1 LDFIAE
7 MPFERAAELF
17 SKATGI
23 SFSADTLHD
32 LLVEFTNELTL
43 EEVLPSAEEIAK
55 RIASVQGSN
64 KRRPVLVVATDGA
77 HVPVRLLPG
86 RKGKRGPGEYH
97 EAKGFRLYLLGGNR
111 IVQLVSWHQ
120 IQQADPC
127 GDALKIVAK
136 LIPVDQVRIAL
147 IGDGAPWVW
156 RIMAEAFP
164 TGREVLDYFHC
175 SEHIHALAAIQYA
188 NDPLKGLQ
196 WVEATMSRL
205 FYGEV
210 GHVVGGL
217 QRMNPRNDTAKEEIR
232 KLVNYLKNN
241 SHRIDYKHNRAGGY
255 AIGSGGI
262 ESANKFICHVRLKR
276 SGAWWLDENA
286 NGILALRCANVNG
299 TLDDAFSRYV
309 ARDRNCS
316 TFGTNS

>member
-1 LDFIAE
+1 
-7 MPFERAAELF
+7 M
-17 SKATGI
+17 
-23 SFSADTLHD
+23 
-32 LLVEFTNELTL
+32 
-43 EEVLPSAEEIAK
+43 
-55 RIASVQGSN
+55 
-64 KRRPVLVVATDGA
+64 
-77 HVPVRLLPG
+77 
-86 RKGKRGPGEYH
+86 
-97 EAKGFRLYLLGGNR
+97 
-111 IVQLVSWHQ
+111 
-120 IQQADPC
+120 
-127 GDALKIVAK
+127 
-136 LIPVDQVRIAL
+136 
-147 IGDGAPWVW
+147 
-156 RIMAEAFP
+156 
-164 TGREVLDYFHC
+164 
-175 SEHIHALAAIQYA
+175 AAIQYA